1 MTKIL
6 LAFAD
11 GVITAEQQERIRQL
25 SPEREI
31 VQTEDEKQIAA
42 ILPDIEIAVGQF
54 PPHLLPQAP
63 TLQWFQQWSAGADWL
78 LEHPEVQ
85 DLDFTLTSVSGVHA
99 IPISEHIFAFLLAF
113 ARNLPQ
119 AWQAQQAHLWMKEK
133 PQRQEKRADDDIATY
148 SRHDVFELAGKT
160 MLLIGIGEIGE
171 RTVQIARALE
181 MGIIG
186 LRHNPDHD
194 TPGVTEMVGPED
206 LLTVLPEADV
216 VVSTV
221 PLTEE
226 TQHML
231 DEAAFAAMKE
241 GAYFINIGRGGTV
254 DQDALIAA
262 LRSGKLAGAGLDV
275 FEAEPLAPDSPLWE
289 MDNVLLTPHASGAT
303 PQYDERAF
311 AIFIDNLQRYQIG
324 QKLRNVVDKRK
335 GY

>member
-11 GVITAEQQERIRQL
+11 GTISAEQLDRLRQL
-25 SPEREI
+25 APEREV
-31 VQTEDEKQIAA
+31 VQTTNETQIAA
-42 ILPDIEIAVGQF
+42 MLDEIEIAVGQF
-54 PPHLLPQAP
+54 PYHLLPQAP
-63 TLQWFQQWSAGADWL
+63 TLKWFQQWSAGADWL

-85 DLDFTLTSVSGVHA
+85 KLDFILTSASGVHA

-119 AWQAQQAHLWMKEK
+119 AWQAQREHVWMEEK
-133 PQRQEKRADDDIATY
+133 PQNQEKTAADDITTY
-148 SRHDVFELAGKT
+148 SRRDVFEVAGKT
-160 MLLIGIGEIGE
+160 LLLIGIGEIGE

-186 LRHNPDHD
+186 LRHNPEHD
-194 TPGVTEMVGPED
+194 TPGVNQMVGPAD
-206 LLTVLPEADV
+206 LLTVLPQADI

-221 PLTEE
+221 PLTAE
-226 TQHML
+226 THHML
-231 DEAAFAAMKE
+231 DQAAFDAMKE
-241 GAYFINIGRGGTV
+241 GAYLINIGRGGTV
-254 DQDALIAA
+254 DQAALVAA

-275 FEAEPLAPDSPLWE
+275 FEEEPLAPDSPLWA

-311 AIFIDNLQRYQIG
+311 ALFLDNLQRYQNG
-324 QKLRNVVDKRK
+324 QPLRNIVDKSK